1 MSRAD
6 RRREQRES
14 ERKKKTL
21 VLTVEELERY
31 QKQAYERAKEEYR
44 KSNDKSIEEIFT
56 LMLCIPTNVLISDYW
71 EKTAERKI
79 PKFIDDCLELYNSWT
94 TGAVTMTE
102 MRELTEKYGK
112 VQLVGLNT
120 ATGKALI
127 ERKARGLD

>member
-1 MSRAD
+1 MSRAE
-6 RRREQRES
+6 RRREQREA
-14 ERKKKTL
+14 EAKKKTL

-31 QKQAYERAKEEYR
+31 RDQAYERAKEEYR

-79 PKFIDDCLELYNSWT
+79 PKVIDDCLELYNSWT

-120 ATGKALI
+120 ATGKALR